1 MAKVI
6 SQGYVKDFMRR
17 SVYYVD
23 FDATVYEAS
32 KIMKA
37 HDVGSVIVKLND
49 KPVGIVTERDILLK
63 VVGEGKDPKKVKVG
77 EIMSSPLI
85 TVRADDTI
93 EEALRKM
100 SIYGFRR
107 MPVVGKNGKIIGI
120 FAQRFL
126 IKPTEE
132 ELEKRANIPTEVSP
146 ALHEFYGGKIEIIPK
161 VQISSYRDFSIW
173 YTPGVASIAKEISKD
188 FSKLFKYTNKGNT
201 VAIVSDGSRTLGLG
215 DIGPYSSLPV
225 MEGKALLF
233 KYLGG
238 VDAFPIT
245 LNTKDSEKIVEI
257 VKSIEP
263 AFGGINLEDIATPKC
278 FAIYERLY
286 EELDIPV
293 WHDDQH
299 GTALVVLAALINA
312 LKIVGKKHNEITIT
326 LIGAGASNYRIAKIL
341 IAYGVNPANII
352 VVDSKGILNRNRID
366 LKDENPYK
374 WELCNITNG
383 ENREGG
389 IEEAMKGSDVVLAFS
404 KPGPGVIKPEWIKLM
419 NDNAIVFACANPI
432 PEIWPWEAKEA
443 GARIVATGRSDF
455 PNQVNNSLG
464 FPAVFR
470 GALEVLAKKITTEML
485 IAAAEEIAKIAEE
498 YEINEDYII
507 PTMEQEE
514 VYIREALAV
523 AIKAQ
528 EIGVA
533 RLKLSKDELFSRINE
548 KINRSKMILEK
559 LISEGIIKRYTGI
572 TY

>member
-245 LNTKDSEKIVEI
+245 LNTKDPEKIVEI

-528 EIGVA
+528 EIGVS

>member
-6 SQGYVKDFMRR
+6 SQGLVKDFMRR
-17 SVYYVD
+17 NVYYVD
-23 FDATVYEAS
+23 FNATVYEAS

-49 KPVGIVTERDILLK
+49 EPVGIVTERDILLK

-77 EIMSSPLI
+77 EIMSSPLV
-85 TVRADDTI
+85 TVKADDPI

-107 MPVVGKNGKIIGI
+107 LPVVGKNGKIIGM

-132 ELEKRANIPTEVSP
+132 ELKQRASLPSEISP
-146 ALHEFYGGKIEIIPK
+146 KLHEFYNGKIEVIPK
-161 VQISSYRDFSIW
+161 VQISSYKDFSIW
-173 YTPGVASIAKEISKD
+173 YTPGVASPSKEITQNPLKV
-188 FSKLFKYTNKGNT
+188 FSYTNKGNT
-201 VAIVSDGSRTLGLG
+201 VAVVSDGSRTLGLG
-215 DIGPYSSLPV
+215 DIGPYAALPV

-245 LNTKDSEKIVEI
+245 LNTKDPDKIIEI
-257 VKSIEP
+257 IKSIEP
-263 AFGGINLEDIATPKC
+263 VFGGINLEDIATPKC
-278 FAIYERLY
+278 FYIYERLY

-299 GTALVVLAALINA
+299 GTALVVLAALINS
-312 LKIVGKKHNEITIT
+312 LKIVGKKINEIYVT
-326 LIGAGASNYRIAKIL
+326 LIGAGAANYRIAKIL
-341 IAYGVNPANII
+341 IAYGVKAGNII
-352 VVDSKGILNRNRID
+352 CVDSKGILNKSRLD
-366 LKDENPYK
+366 VKDENPYK
-374 WELCNITNG
+374 WELCNITNK
-383 ENREGG
+383 EERTGG
-389 IEEAMKGSDVVLAFS
+389 IPEAMKGSDVVIAMS
-404 KPGPGVIKPEWIKLM
+404 RPGPGVIKPEWIKLM

-470 GALEVLAKKITTEML
+470 GALEVLAKKITNDML
-485 IAAAEEIAKIAEE
+485 IAAAEEIARVAEE

-514 VYIREALAV
+514 VYVREALAV
-523 AIKAQ
+523 AMKAQ
-528 EIGVA
+528 EIGIA
-533 RLKLSKDELFSRINE
+533 RLKLSRDELYKRINE
-548 KINRSKMILEK
+548 KISRTKILLEK
-559 LISEGIIKRYTGI
+559 LIGEGIIKRYVGVI
-572 TY
+572 